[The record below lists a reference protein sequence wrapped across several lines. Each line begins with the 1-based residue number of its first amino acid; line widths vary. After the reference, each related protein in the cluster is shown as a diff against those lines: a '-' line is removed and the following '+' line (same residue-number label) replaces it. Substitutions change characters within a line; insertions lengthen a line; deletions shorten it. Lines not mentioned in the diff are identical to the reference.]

1 VQQAT
6 AQVTFL
12 FHQEEGAPNMET
24 FNFAKTQS
32 VSVTE
37 NADGNIEF
45 NVKAVGLNCLTNK
58 LVVSKQQAREIAE
71 AIAAIA

>member
-1 VQQAT
+1 
-6 AQVTFL
+6 
-12 FHQEEGAPNMET
+12 MET

-32 VSVTE
+32 VSVNQTP
-37 NADGNIEF
+37 DGNIEF
-45 NVKAVGLNCLTNK
+45 DIRATNLGCLTIK